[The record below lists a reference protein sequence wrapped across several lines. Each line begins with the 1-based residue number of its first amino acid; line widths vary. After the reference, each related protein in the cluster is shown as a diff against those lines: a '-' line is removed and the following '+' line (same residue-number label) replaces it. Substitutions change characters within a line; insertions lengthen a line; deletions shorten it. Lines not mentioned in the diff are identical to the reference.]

1 MAEDRVNERSVTEPV
16 DYEQMV
22 DMYKRA
28 LIHTLRKH
36 SISGSFL
43 DFWVPDTDS
52 WVGITGMVDSA
63 RLAGLS
69 DIAIRFL
76 KSSVPAERLAEL
88 ERTVSKLGVMTLD
101 DQGDAFILKVSQFAK
116 TSIDFAS
123 EEKAERAKPKY
134 WKPDVA
140 AAAAQKMGQV
150 PTRWDDSDL
159 PEFSDVHPHFRAP
172 LKAALGT
179 LLYEGEAKALGTD
192 VVRAT
197 ASEGFVTLTLD
208 VEAATHKVKDARHTG
223 GTKPSERAVMDLFCK
238 AAMGLPVQE
247 VADHAALKVLDL
259 LIDDDKSP
267 PVGGVLMPVNAGAS
281 FMLAGRLARKAYN
294 NYCTQTGVKDGTN
307 FYYPPPQAK
316 WEGMTPEQR
325 QESADFTLR
334 AFLQSSG
341 LYPDDISIQRI
352 QKNKYGYEVRIIIG
366 FSDRVPN
373 ADKPHLMRQL
383 ERRLRRDLEPE
394 IDLVAERVK
403 DSSPLRRLS

>member
-1 MAEDRVNERSVTEPV
+1 MADENESATPLTETV
-16 DYEQMV
+16 DYEKMV

-36 SISGSFL
+36 SVSGSFL

-52 WVGITGMVDSA
+52 LVGVIGMVDSA

-76 KSSVPAERLAEL
+76 KSSVPAERLPEL
-88 ERTVSKLGVMTLD
+88 ERAVSQLGVMTLD
-101 DQGDAFILKVSQFAK
+101 NQGDAFILKVSQFAK
-116 TSIDFAS
+116 KAIDFAS
-123 EEKAERAKPKY
+123 GENADRAKPKY

-150 PTRWDDSDL
+150 PTRWNDSNL

-179 LLYEGEAKALGTD
+179 LLYEGETKAPGTD
-192 VVRAT
+192 IVRAT
-197 ASEGFVTLTLD
+197 ASEGSVTLTLD
-208 VEAATHKVKDARHTG
+208 VEATTHKVKDARHYG
-223 GTKPSERAVMDLFCK
+223 GTKASERTVMDLFCK
-238 AAMGLPVQE
+238 AAIGLPVQE
-247 VADHAALKVLDL
+247 VADHTALKVLDL
-259 LIDDDKSP
+259 LVDDDKSP

-281 FMLAGRLARKAYN
+281 FMLAGRMARKAYN
-294 NYCTQTGVKDGTN
+294 NYCAQTGVKDGTN
-307 FYYPPPQAK
+307 FYYPPPEAK
-316 WEGMTPEQR
+316 WAGMTPEQR
-325 QESADFTLR
+325 QESTDYILR

-341 LYPDDISIQRI
+341 LYPDDIAIQRI

-366 FSDRVPN
+366 FSDRVPT

-394 IDLVAERVK
+394 IDLVAERAK

>member
-1 MAEDRVNERSVTEPV
+1 MTEPV

-36 SISGSFL
+36 SVSGSFL
-43 DFWVPDTDS
+43 DFWVPDTDP

-63 RLAGLS
+63 RIAGLS

-76 KSSVPAERLAEL
+76 KSSVPAARLPEL
-88 ERTVSKLGVMTLD
+88 ESGVSKLGVMTLD
-101 DQGDAFILKVSQFAK
+101 DQGDVYILKVSQFAK
-116 TSIDFAS
+116 KTIDFAPG
-123 EEKAERAKPKY
+123 EKTDRAKPKY

-159 PEFSDVHPHFRAP
+159 PEFSDVHPHFRGS

-179 LLYEGEAKALGTD
+179 LSHEGEAKTPGTD
-192 VVRAT
+192 VVRAAAT
-197 ASEGFVTLTLD
+197 EGSVTLTLD
-208 VEAATHKVKDARHTG
+208 VETATHKVKDARHTG
-223 GTKPSERAVMDLFCK
+223 GTKASERAVMDLFCK
-238 AAMGLPVQE
+238 AAIGLPVQE
-247 VADHAALKVLDL
+247 VADHTALKVLDL
-259 LIDDDKSP
+259 LVDDDKSP

-294 NYCTQTGVKDGTN
+294 SYCAQAGVTDGTN
-307 FYYPPPQAK
+307 FYYPPPEAK
-316 WEGMTPEQR
+316 WAGMTPEQR

-366 FSDRVPN
+366 FSDRVPT
-373 ADKPHLMRQL
+373 ADKPQLMRHL

-394 IDLVAERVK
+394 IDLVAERAK

>member
-1 MAEDRVNERSVTEPV
+1 MNECPVIEPV
-16 DYEQMV
+16 DYEQTV
-22 DMYKRA
+22 DLYKRA

-36 SISGSFL
+36 SVSGSFL

-63 RLAGLS
+63 RIAGLS

-76 KSSVPAERLAEL
+76 KSSVPAERLPEL
-88 ERTVSKLGVMTLD
+88 ERAVSKLGVMSLD

-116 TSIDFAS
+116 KTIDFAS
-123 EEKAERAKPKY
+123 ENAGRAKPKY
-134 WKPDVA
+134 WKPDAA
-140 AAAAQKMGQV
+140 AAAAQKLGQV
-150 PTRWDDSDL
+150 PARWDDSNL

-172 LKAALGT
+172 LKRALEA
-179 LLYEGEAKALGTD
+179 LLYEGEAKAPSPD

-197 ASEGFVTLTLD
+197 ASEGSLTLTLD
-208 VEAATHKVKDARHTG
+208 VEAATHKVRDARHTN
-223 GTKPSERAVMDLFCK
+223 GTRPSERAVMDLFCK
-238 AAMGLPVQE
+238 AAIGLPVQE
-247 VADHAALKVLDL
+247 VADHTALKVLDL
-259 LIDDDKSP
+259 LVDDDKSP

-281 FMLAGRLARKAYN
+281 FMLVGRLARKAYMD
-294 NYCTQTGVKDGTN
+294 YCAQTGVKDGTN
-307 FYYPPPQAK
+307 FYYPPPEAK

-325 QESADFTLR
+325 QESTDFTLR

-366 FSDRVPN
+366 FSDRVPT
-373 ADKPHLMRQL
+373 ADKPRLMRQL

-394 IDLVAERVK
+394 IDLVAERAK
-403 DSSPLRRLS
+403 DSSPLRRLT